1 MKFDARISAMTVG
14 LGTMVVGMQASAVAA
29 SLPEIARHTGMGMAR
44 SPWVLVIYTLVL
56 SSSMISLGRLGD
68 AVGYKPVYLAG
79 LTLFTV
85 ASGFIGISTSFPVM
99 IALRALQG
107 AGAAMVSATSLAL
120 LAHGRVVREYGDA
133 IAWQTAMTYAGLA
146 LGPIA
151 AGCFLQRF
159 GWRAIFLINL
169 PAGLIAILVARHVLQ
184 DPLVN
189 RRSLHDWKLN
199 HCLGWIAVIAP
210 LVLALSF
217 VHRGSSFILR
227 FALPTL
233 MMAAALVFKNWRQA
247 IVNTLIPAG
256 TKVSRDYWRIPAT
269 EILCYLCLYGV
280 AFLMPFYLIDNH
292 RVPFA
297 LAGYLLSSQYIAR
310 GLAALCSGY
319 SSSRLGIQNA
329 RLAGMAI
336 LAITLLGLA
345 QLNVQSSALLIALL
359 LAGVGVGTGIFVPAN
374 SQAIMSCTPAEIQG
388 TATAIL
394 ATARNLGM
402 TLGVPIAAAMYGRF
416 RNTESNS
423 IRSSMLVLSSLAF
436 VNVLLCGFV
445 QSSGAPQRAALLIQ
459 PSNR

>member
-1 MKFDARISAMTVG
+1 MKCDARISAMTVG

-151 AGCFLQRF
+151 AGCVLQRF

-199 HCLGWIAVIAP
+199 HSLGWIAVIAP
-210 LVLALSF
+210 LVFALSF
-217 VHRGSSFILR
+217 VHRGSSFVLR

-233 MMAAALVFKNWRQA
+233 MMAAALVFKTWRQA

-445 QSSGAPQRAALLIQ
+445 QSSGAPQRAALLVQ